1 VCLCGRVSVFV
12 LVSVS
17 VLVRVS
23 VLAVSEF
30 DAGYC
35 VR

>member
-1 VCLCGRVSVFV
+1 LCGRVSVFV
-12 LVSVS
+12 FVSVS

-30 DAGYC
+30 DAGYY
-35 VR
+35 VM